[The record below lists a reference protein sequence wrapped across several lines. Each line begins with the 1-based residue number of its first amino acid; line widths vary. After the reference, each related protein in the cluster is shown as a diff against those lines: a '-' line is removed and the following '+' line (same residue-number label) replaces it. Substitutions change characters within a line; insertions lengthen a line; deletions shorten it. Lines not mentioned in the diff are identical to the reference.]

1 MMQNLP
7 RSLFYEHAVL
17 QNSYMCADVIKQRQV
32 MADIQ
37 KRQFPVSAEL
47 LNETD
52 NSALIHCIQ
61 RSGRFVCY
69 QNGSVRFQ

>member
-17 QNSYMCADVIKQRQV
+17 QNSHVCADVIKQCQI

-37 KRQFPVSAEL
+37 KRQFPVSAEP

-52 NSALIHCIQ
+52 NPALIQCIQ
-61 RSGRFVCY
+61 
-69 QNGSVRFQ
+69 

>member
-17 QNSYMCADVIKQRQV
+17 QNSHVCADVIKQCQI

-37 KRQFPVSAEL
+37 KRQFPVSAE
-47 LNETD
+47 
-52 NSALIHCIQ
+52 SAE
-61 RSGRFVCY
+61 
-69 QNGSVRFQ
+69 